1 MIQYLINCS
10 AIWLLFLISFDLLL
24 SNSKLHQYNRFY
36 LLGALLL
43 GLFVPLISLENAKEI
58 SPAATHIPIILQ
70 TLEMKKNM
78 VDSVQIENSKQSI
91 LNWRNII
98 FLVYFSGLIV
108 SLSMLLWDISKS
120 MLLFKKGTKLCIDGM
135 NIVETGKGHGPF
147 SFFGKIF
154 IGDCKNYT
162 ASELDMILRHENTHI
177 NQFHSID
184 LLFISLVRIV
194 FWFHPLPY
202 FYTRRLLLVHEYLAD
217 EKVEQ
222 PLSEYG
228 TLLLEQSI
236 LQSSPN
242 FSHSFINSPLKKRLV
257 MLTQKKTKRSKGK
270 MLIVLPIL
278 ALSVFMFS
286 KTALSD
292 NKKIKDGN
300 KLTYKGN
307 VFEMTSQEVEF
318 EVPNSETG
326 LKEKIVAQ
334 IDPFPV
340 KINDQK
346 IYSDEEVQIAPKT
359 DKDIFSNLKD
369 VFEEHKGLFDKLEDG
384 TFRIRIGAIVVDE
397 QGKVVYSNFQGI
409 DNQQSVQDPLTKIWS
424 QKPLTS
430 EEALEAKKQID
441 KLIEEKILS
450 LQFEPATLNG
460 KNVICRSNYANI
472 GFGTAITVKDNNALF
487 EGNKGLRV
495 QRILNK

>member
-10 AIWLLFLISFDLLL
+10 AIWLLFLIGFDLLL
-24 SNSKLHQYNRFY
+24 SQSKLHHYNRFY

-43 GLFVPLISLENAKEI
+43 GLFVPLISFEYSNEI
-58 SPAATHIPIILQ
+58 SPASTHIPIMLQ
-70 TLEMKKNM
+70 TLEMKKNI
-78 VDSVQIENSKQSI
+78 VDSVHIENSKQSI
-91 LNWRNII
+91 LNWSTII
-98 FLVYFSGLIV
+98 FIVYFSGLIV
-108 SLSMLLWDISKS
+108 SLSMLIWDISKS
-120 MLLFKKGTKLCIDGM
+120 MLLYKKGTKHCINGM

-147 SFFGKIF
+147 SFFGTIF

-162 ASELDMILRHENTHI
+162 ASELAMILRHENAHI
-177 NQFHSID
+177 NQLHSVD
-184 LLFISLVRIV
+184 LLLFTLVRIA

-202 FYTRRLLLVHEYLAD
+202 FYTKRLLLVHEYLAD

-228 TLLLEQSI
+228 TLLLEQS
-236 LQSSPN
+236 LLPSSPN
-242 FSHSFINSPLKKRLV
+242 FSHSFINSPLKKRIA
-257 MLTQKKTKRSKGK
+257 MLNQKKSRSSKAK
-270 MLIVLPIL
+270 MLIVFPLI

-292 NKKIKDGN
+292 NKKIKNGN
-300 KLTYKGN
+300 KLTYRGN
-307 VFEMTSQEVEF
+307 VFEMTSQEIEF
-318 EVPNSETG
+318 EVPNTETG

-334 IDPFPV
+334 IDPFPI
-340 KINDQK
+340 KINNQK
-346 IYSDEEVQIAPKT
+346 IYSDKEVQIAPKI
-359 DKDIFSNLKD
+359 DKDIFSHMKD

-384 TFRIRIGAIVVDE
+384 TFRIRIGDIVVDE

-424 QKPLTS
+424 QKPLTT
-430 EEALEAKKQID
+430 EEAIEAKKQID

-460 KNVICRSNYANI
+460 KNVICRTNYANI
-472 GFGTAITVKDNNALF
+472 GFGTAITIEDNNALF
-487 EGNKGLRV
+487 EGNIGMKV
-495 QRILNK
+495 TKIINK